1 MPMSTLEHLEPDTGF
16 WCIESAASPVS
27 WAESRYGYLW
37 KGRGHWEFASDEF
50 SMTSSFSQGFC
61 HYIVVFCYYIGAF
74 GKLHPCVW
82 GKSPFIMD
90 HAIIKVCTCTWKYNA
105 KGDVFDIL
113 NNFGVSSA
121 RVIVHDLLLTLKE
134 MFHHSMIESIDSLYW
149 YATLNL
155 MSTRGSAQPH
165 GTPCTYLGV
174 IVLSGTKKMS
184 LKKKSHLFPNT
195 VTSRN

>member
-1 MPMSTLEHLEPDTGF
+1 MLDSKSVSILIYIVSTFQLFMLHKKKCLCNTTPHLKINAYLNVRDRRHVKRQTSEVLRYFKRHNFSLIYWCIPLSPRPCPMPMSTSEPDTGF

-27 WAESRYGYLW
+27 WAESRCGYLW

-90 HAIIKVCTCTWKYNA
+90 HAIIK
-105 KGDVFDIL
+105 DVTKWW
-113 NNFGVSSA
+113 
-121 RVIVHDLLLTLKE
+121 RRKRHLL
-134 MFHHSMIESIDSLYW
+134 
-149 YATLNL
+149 
-155 MSTRGSAQPH
+155 
-165 GTPCTYLGV
+165 
-174 IVLSGTKKMS
+174 
-184 LKKKSHLFPNT
+184 
-195 VTSRN
+195 